1 LIILKYKIA
10 FFRYE
15 FSTSFLN
22 LTRKF
27 IRTFTAQTAA
37 IKPHRQIYAIKFNK
51 LKFDSPVKPSRLAQK
66 GVIKHAK
73 LKFNPAR

>member
-1 LIILKYKIA
+1 MILKYKIA

-27 IRTFTAQTAA
+27 TRTFTEQPAA
-37 IKPHRQIYAIKFNK
+37 IKTYRQIYATKFNK
-51 LKFDSPVKPSRLAQK
+51 LKFDSPVNPLRLVQK
-66 GVIKHAK
+66 GIINRTKPE
-73 LKFNPAR
+73 FNPAR

>member
-1 LIILKYKIA
+1 MIILKYKIE

-22 LTRKF
+22 LTLKF
-27 IRTFTAQTAA
+27 TSIFTAQIAA
-37 IKPHRQIYAIKFNK
+37 SKQYRQIYAIKFNK
-51 LKFDSPVKPSRLAQK
+51 LKFDSPVNPPRLAK
-66 GVIKHAK
+66 KSFANRAK